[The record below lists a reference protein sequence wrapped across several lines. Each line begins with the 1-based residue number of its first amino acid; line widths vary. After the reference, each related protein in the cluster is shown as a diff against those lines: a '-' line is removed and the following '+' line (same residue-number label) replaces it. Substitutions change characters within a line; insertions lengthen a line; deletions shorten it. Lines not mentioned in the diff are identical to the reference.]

1 VDPQQ
6 FENGANVAVT
16 PAPRAGNPADF
27 ADTPIDVVITG
38 VGTGGHLTGLPRR

>member
-1 VDPQQ
+1 M
-6 FENGANVAVT
+6 
-16 PAPRAGNPADF
+16 PAARPHHGAGNPGDF